1 MRLTQADVGHAL
13 GTLYGNVL
21 SQTTISRFE
30 ALQLSTKNMQTIRPL
45 LEKWLKEA
53 GNEQFNLGEGKDTKP
68 NKKRKRRT
76 IISMETKSSLE
87 NHYENNPKPSPQDC
101 VSIADELG
109 LDKEVVRVWFCNRR
123 QKAKRSDIVEKV

>member
-13 GTLYGNVL
+13 GVLYGNTL

-30 ALQLSTKNMQTIRPL
+30 ALQLSAKNMQTIRPL

-53 GNEQFNLGEGKDTKP
+53 DSHQLTAEEGKETKL

-76 IISMETKSSLE
+76 IIGTETKGTLE
-87 NHYENNPKPSPQDC
+87 SHYTTNPKPSPQEC
-101 VSIADELG
+101 NSIADELG

-123 QKAKRSDIVEKV
+123 QKAKRLDIVEKI